1 VSSRPTVAVNLLWC
15 VPGEVGGSEEYLVRQ
30 LLGLAEMDADRL
42 YDLTVYAPEGF
53 AVAHPEVAAAHRL
66 VTAPFDGRSRPR
78 RIWGELTWLA
88 RRVAASDL
96 VHHGGGTV
104 PGRGGRRVLLTVHD
118 LQVHTYPEHFTR
130 LKRTYLGWSL
140 PRSCRRAS
148 LVAVPSAYVRG
159 TVIDHYGIDPERVV
173 VVPHGVEPA
182 LGVEPT
188 PPEVLRTRYRLGG
201 GPIVVYPAVTHPH
214 KNHRFLLTLMAERW
228 TDPDLRLVLT
238 GGRGAAEDDVAASVA
253 TLGLGDRVVR
263 PGRVPAADR
272 DGLVAMA
279 EALVFPSG
287 YEGFGAPV
295 IEAMALG
302 TPVIA
307 SDRAALPEV
316 VGDAGL
322 VLPLEIDAWASA
334 LDEVTRR
341 RAELVAAGRR
351 RVGAFTSARSGA
363 ALLDAYGLALA

>member
-1 VSSRPTVAVNLLWC
+1 MSPRPSVAVNLLWC
-15 VPGEVGGSEEYLVRQ
+15 VPGQVGGSEEYLVRQ
-30 LLGLAEMDADRL
+30 LLGIAEMDADRL
-42 YDLTVYAPEGF
+42 FDLTVYAPEGF
-53 AVAHPEVAAAHRL
+53 ADAHPDVAAAHRV

-78 RIWGELTWLA
+78 RIWGEHTWLA

-104 PGRGGRRVLLTVHD
+104 PARGGGRVVLTVHD
-118 LQVHTYPEHFTR
+118 LQLFTFPEHFSR

-140 PRSCRRAS
+140 PRSCRRARV
-148 LVAVPSAYVRG
+148 VAVPSAYVRA
-159 TVIDHYGIDPERVV
+159 TVIEHFRIDPARVV
-173 VVPHGVEPA
+173 VVPHGVEPT
-182 LGVEPT
+182 LGAAPS
-188 PPEVLRTRYRLGG
+188 PPEVLRARYRLGD
-201 GPIVVYPAVTHPH
+201 GPIIVYPAVTHPH

-228 TDPDLRLVLT
+228 TRPDLHLVLA
-238 GGRGAAEDDVAASVA
+238 GGRGAADDAVA
-253 TLGLGDRVVR
+253 TAIEALGLGGRVVR
-263 PGRVPAADR
+263 AGRVPAADR

-316 VGDAGL
+316 IGDAGL
-322 VLPLEIDAWASA
+322 VLPLELDAWAGA
-334 LDEVTRR
+334 LDEVARR
-341 RAELVAAGRR
+341 RAELVAAGHR
-351 RVGAFTSARSGA
+351 RVSAFTSACSGS
-363 ALLDAYGLALA
+363 ALLDAYGLALS